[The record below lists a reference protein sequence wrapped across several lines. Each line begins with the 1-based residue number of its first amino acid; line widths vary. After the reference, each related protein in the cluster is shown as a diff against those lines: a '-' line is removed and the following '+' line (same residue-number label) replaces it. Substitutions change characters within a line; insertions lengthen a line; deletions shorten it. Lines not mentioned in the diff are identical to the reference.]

1 LVADEH
7 DEGAESAP
15 SGGSRLGDAVF
26 AAAVAA
32 LFALLV
38 LRVVPELLQGR
49 LVDTDSYMRLVRVRR
64 LAESWAWFDA
74 TIPRSNAPFGETL
87 HWTRPLDVLLLLG
100 AGVLRPLLGFPRA
113 LHVAGVA
120 LSPLLLIAVCFT
132 AAWAV
137 RPLAGARV
145 RYYTMIAVLAQVG
158 AMGYALPGRADH
170 HMLILLAFVAM
181 HGAAIRL
188 LLAPSRSVRGW
199 STGAWAAFGVW
210 ISTEFL
216 VPVAVL
222 ILALTGSWI
231 LRGGDVS
238 ARARSAGAGLV
249 GLTAAAVLLEHPP
262 SALLAPELDRVSI
275 VHLFVFALVALFWV
289 VAASRRASR
298 LGPGGRFLLA
308 GIGGS
313 VASGVVLAT
322 YPGFFGGPMANV
334 DPELKRSWLP
344 FLTEF
349 QPFLVPHG
357 VADVGRIIAY
367 LGTALIAAAVA
378 ARGLIVD
385 RGSRRFDVWVL
396 LAIGLLA
403 FVPLGIRWVRFVMY
417 AELLGVLGS
426 MELLSR
432 ALLAFGTRKPGPRLD
447 VQRAATAAAVITG
460 PLLLGAAVM
469 ALGGEAGKAVQ
480 AAGATQTQACAVE
493 ELVPVLDD
501 PDGLGNRPRTVLAHV
516 DLGPVLLYRT
526 PHSVVA
532 TPYHRNA
539 RGILDARSI
548 FETADPEV
556 ARRLIEKRGVGVVV
570 TCGVEVPSAPPDD
583 GLPFVTRLR
592 SGDAPDWIVPVHPR
606 PDLGIWRVVD
616 R

>member
-1 LVADEH
+1 V
-7 DEGAESAP
+7 
-15 SGGSRLGDAVF
+15 GDLVF

-32 LFALLV
+32 LFSLLV

-49 LVDTDSYMRLVRVRR
+49 LVDTDSYMRLVRVRQ
-64 LAESWAWFDA
+64 LAESWGWFDT
-74 TIPRSNAPFGETL
+74 TIPRSDAPFGETL
-87 HWTRPLDVLLLLG
+87 HWTRPVDVLLLLG
-100 AGVLRPLLGFPRA
+100 AGVLRPLLGYPRA

-132 AAWAV
+132 TAWAV

-188 LLAPSRSVRGW
+188 LLDPASSNRGW

-222 ILALTGSWI
+222 ILALTSSWV
-231 LRGGDVS
+231 LRGGDVA

-249 GLTAAAVLLEHPP
+249 GLTAVAVLLEHPP

-275 VHLFVFALVALFWV
+275 VHLFVFALVAVFWV
-289 VAASRRASR
+289 VAASRRASAY
-298 LGPGGRFLLA
+298 GPGGRLLLA
-308 GIGGS
+308 GVGCA
-313 VASGVVLAT
+313 VASGVILAT
-322 YPGFFGGPMANV
+322 YPRFFGGPMANV

-367 LGTALIAAAVA
+367 LGTAFIAALVA
-378 ARGLIVD
+378 GRGLRAD
-385 RGSRRFDVWVL
+385 RGTRRFDVWML
-396 LAIGLLA
+396 LALGLLG

-426 MELLSR
+426 MDLLSR
-432 ALLAFGTRKPGPRLD
+432 ALVALGAGGPGPRRGI
-447 VQRAATAAAVITG
+447 QRAVTAAALISG
-460 PLLLGAAVM
+460 PLLVGAGVM
-469 ALGGEAGKAVQ
+469 ALGGESGGAVQ
-480 AAGATQTQACAVE
+480 AAAATQTQACSVDG
-493 ELVPVLDD
+493 LVGALDD
-501 PDGLGNRPRTVLAHV
+501 PGGLGDRPRIVLAHV

-539 RGILDARSI
+539 RGILDARRI
-548 FETADPEV
+548 FETTDPDV
-556 ARRLIEKRGVGVVV
+556 ARRMIDERGVEVVV
-570 TCGVEVPSAPPDD
+570 TCGVEAPPEPPGDAV
-583 GLPFVTRLR
+583 PFVTRLR
-592 SGDAPDWIVPVHPR
+592 SGDAPDWIVPVQPR
-606 PDLGIWRVVD
+606 PDLGIWQVVD

>member
-1 LVADEH
+1 MADERA
-7 DEGAESAP
+7 EGPESAP
-15 SGGSRLGDAVF
+15 SGASRLGDLVF
-26 AAAVAA
+26 ALAVAV
-32 LFALLV
+32 LFSLLV
-38 LRVVPELLQGR
+38 VRVVPELLQGR

-64 LAESWAWFDA
+64 LTESWGWFDA
-74 TIPRSNAPFGETL
+74 TIPRSDAPFGETL
-87 HWTRPLDVLLLLG
+87 HWTRPVDVLLLLG

-188 LLAPSRSVRGW
+188 LLDPAGSVWGW
-199 STGAWAAFGVW
+199 STGAWAGLGVW

-222 ILALTGSWI
+222 ILALTGIWI
-231 LRGGDVS
+231 LRSGDLA

-249 GLTAAAVLLEHPP
+249 GLTAVAVILEHPP
-262 SALLAPELDRVSI
+262 SALFAPELDRVSI
-275 VHLFVFALVALFWV
+275 VHLVAFALVALFWV
-289 VAASRRASR
+289 VAASRRMSD
-298 LGPGGRFLLA
+298 LGPGGRLLLA
-308 GIGGS
+308 GIGG
-313 VASGVVLAT
+313 GVGLGVMLAI
-322 YPGFFGGPMANV
+322 YPRFLGGPMANV

-367 LGTALIAAAVA
+367 MGTALMAATVA
-378 ARGLIVD
+378 ARGLRVD
-385 RGSRRFDVWVL
+385 RGTRRFDVWVL
-396 LAIGLLA
+396 LGLGLLA

-417 AELLGVLGS
+417 AELLGVLGA
-426 MELLSR
+426 MDLLSR
-432 ALLAFGTRKPGPRLD
+432 ALAALGHRPGPRLA
-447 VQRAATAAAVITG
+447 VRRAFTAAAIITG
-460 PLLLGAAVM
+460 PLLLGAGVM
-469 ALGGEAGKAVQ
+469 ALGGEVGEAVQ
-480 AAGATQTQACAVE
+480 APAATQTQGCSVE
-493 ELVPVLDD
+493 GLVAALDD
-501 PDGLGNRPRTVLAHV
+501 PGGLGDRPRIVLAHV

-539 RGILDARSI
+539 RGILDARRI
-548 FETADPEV
+548 FETTDPDV
-556 ARRLIEKRGVGVVV
+556 ARRMIEERGVEVVV
-570 TCGVEVPSAPPDD
+570 TCGVEARP
-583 GLPFVTRLR
+583 GLPGDAAPFVTRLR
-592 SGDAPDWIVPVHPR
+592 TGDAPDWIVPLQPR
-606 PDLGIWRVVD
+606 PDLGIWQVVD